1 MFNAALVVFLKEVKD
16 NVRDRRAVLMALVLP
31 IMAPLVSSLALVFG
45 ARDELKAWK
54 EPLAVPMIG
63 AEHAPEL
70 VAFLGANGID
80 QKPPV
85 ATPNEAVTSGEQEIV
100 LIIRPGFTEA
110 LRAGEPA
117 ELEIVADKG
126 KRKSE
131 RALRRLR
138 GAIDAYSGTLGS
150 VRLIARGIDPALL
163 QPIAVEVRDLATKEA
178 RMAFLLASLPMFL
191 VLAAF
196 LSGLY
201 VAIDTTAGERER
213 GSLEPLLLSPAPRS
227 AFALGKLAA
236 VTLFAWLGLACT
248 VAGFAALPLVMPEDL
263 GDLPLRLDP
272 LTLVRMWL
280 ILLPLALLASS
291 VQVLIGTLA
300 KGFKE
305 AQASLSYISLV
316 PMVPGMLVAF
326 SAPEPSLALMFV
338 PCLSEQLIMSAWL
351 KGMTL
356 SPLLLATSITTTSVA
371 AFALAGFTIQRFKS
385 DRFL

>member
-1 MFNAALVVFLKEVKD
+1 MLSAALVVFLKEVKD

-45 ARDELKAWK
+45 ARDEMKAWK
-54 EPLAVPMIG
+54 EPLAVPIIG
-63 AEHAPEL
+63 AEHAPGL
-70 VAFLGANGID
+70 IAFLGANGID
-80 QKPPV
+80 QKPAIAAPSD
-85 ATPNEAVTSGEQEIV
+85 AVRRGDHEVV
-100 LIIRPGFTEA
+100 LVIRQGFTEA
-110 LRAGEPA
+110 LRSGEPA

-126 KRKSE
+126 KRKSD

-138 GAIDAYSGTLGS
+138 GVIDAYGGTIGS
-150 VRLIARGIDPALL
+150 VRLLARGIDPALL

-213 GSLEPLLLSPAPRS
+213 GSLEPLLLSPAPRA
-227 AFALGKLAA
+227 AFAIGKLAS

-248 VAGFAALPLVMPEDL
+248 VAGFALLPLVMPEDL

-272 LTLVRMWL
+272 MTLVRMWL
-280 ILLPLALLASS
+280 VLLPLALLASS

-316 PMVPGMLVAF
+316 PMVPGMIVAF
-326 SAPEPSLALMFV
+326 SAPEPSLALMLI

-351 KGMTL
+351 KGMAVA
-356 SPLLLATSITTTSVA
+356 PLMLATSIATTSVLA
-371 AFALAGFTIQRFKS
+371 LVLAGFTIRRFNS